1 MDKYIA
7 NQKIREELERRRGI
21 LINRSYDK
29 SFYMEDLDRE
39 QIQSFLE
46 QGEIPNRPT
55 DVPSLMKQ
63 FCTSAFSYALPRRYL
78 ASFIENIPMRDTIHI
93 ALSRAFDDDAFLKD
107 SNWYPES
114 LFKLASRIQAKEN
127 YDLSRKQF
135 KPRIISVLISG
146 SKQLSEELKNG
157 LDPFYQK
164 IENVTSPSEMW
175 KFVNDFSSPIFN
187 VGPALISDFFKEIGF
202 TQYVKVDHHLS
213 KEFPKLMPSPK
224 SCSLNKKQIFISSI
238 ENANSIGI
246 TPFHLDKIFYLW
258 GRNGRK

>member
-1 MDKYIA
+1 MIPSER
-7 NQKIREELERRRGI
+7 IR
-21 LINRSYDK
+21 
-29 SFYMEDLDRE
+29 
-39 QIQSFLE
+39 IQSILE
-46 QGEIPNRPT
+46 KWHTPSRPADAIT
-55 DVPSLMKQ
+55 LTKQ
-63 FCTSAFSYALPRRYL
+63 FCTSAFSYAPLRRYL

-107 SNWYPES
+107 SNWYQES
-114 LFKLASRIQAKEN
+114 LFKLASSIQAKEN
-127 YDLSRKQF
+127 YDLSRNQF

-157 LDPFYQK
+157 LDHFYQK

-224 SCSLNKKQIFISSI
+224 SCSLNQKQIFISSI